1 MERLPLETF
10 NRETLIKGQP
20 AQIECVEIYGQ
31 TYSIGR
37 GLLTTLK
44 LEHEWY
50 EDVRDPFAVIDALN
64 HSSNVKPDIF
74 TFWQR
79 VPELEPKYDFYSE
92 WESVAALPIESFDH
106 WFTKQISSRMRSQIR
121 KAHKDGVEVRECSYD
136 DDFVRGMTEIFNEAP
151 IRQGRKF
158 WHYGKD
164 FETIKRQF
172 SKYLFREEMIGA
184 YFQDEMIGFMM
195 LGHAGNYAVTG
206 QIISK
211 IEHRDKATNNVL
223 ISKAVEV
230 CAKRGL
236 PYLVYLYWTNDS
248 LAEFKR
254 RCGFVETRVPRYF
267 VPLTR
272 RGALALKAGV
282 HKGLIVAIPDRIK
295 APLKKLRKIC
305 FEKTGNFRPQPWR
318 GFSCG

>member
-31 TYSIGR
+31 TYSISR
-37 GLLTTLK
+37 GVLTTLK

-121 KAHKDGVEVRECSYD
+121 KAQKDGVEVRECSYD

-254 RCGFVETRVPRYF
+254 RCGFVETKVPRYF

-282 HKGLIVAIPDRIK
+282 HKGLIVAIPERIK
-295 APLKKLRKIC
+295 APLKKLRKFW
-305 FEKTGNFRPQPWR
+305 FEKTGNFRP
-318 GFSCG
+318 

>member
-1 MERLPLETF
+1 MSAAGHTMEGPLLQTF
-10 NRETLIKGQP
+10 NGTTLIKGQP
-20 AQIECVEIYGQ
+20 TQIERVEIYGQ
-31 TYSIGR
+31 VYSISR
-37 GLLTTLK
+37 GVLTTLK

-64 HSSNVKPDIF
+64 HSINVKPDIF

-79 VPELEPKYDFYSE
+79 VPELEPKYDLYSE

-121 KAHKDGVEVRECSYD
+121 KAQKDGVEVRQCSYD

-184 YFQDEMIGFMM
+184 YFQGEMIGFMM

-230 CAKRGL
+230 CEKRGL
-236 PYLVYLYWTNDS
+236 PYLVYLHWTNDS

-295 APLKKLRKIC
+295 APLKKLRKFW
-305 FEKTGNFRPQPWR
+305 FEKTGNFR
-318 GFSCG
+318 S